1 MITTFNILVY
11 TFGASEVISFPV
23 ATEIG
28 NCELDSYKN
37 FFICHILW
45 FIPSHHLPPF
55 FIGADFCDIVYGHF
69 LWSFLWWHQVVYLEI
84 LHSPL

>member
-28 NCELDSYKN
+28 NCELDSFFFSNCELDSYKN
-37 FFICHILW
+37 FFFFIRHIL
-45 FIPSHHLPPF
+45 
-55 FIGADFCDIVYGHF
+55 
-69 LWSFLWWHQVVYLEI
+69 
-84 LHSPL
+84 

>member
-37 FFICHILW
+37 FFICHIL
-45 FIPSHHLPPF
+45 
-55 FIGADFCDIVYGHF
+55 
-69 LWSFLWWHQVVYLEI
+69 
-84 LHSPL
+84 